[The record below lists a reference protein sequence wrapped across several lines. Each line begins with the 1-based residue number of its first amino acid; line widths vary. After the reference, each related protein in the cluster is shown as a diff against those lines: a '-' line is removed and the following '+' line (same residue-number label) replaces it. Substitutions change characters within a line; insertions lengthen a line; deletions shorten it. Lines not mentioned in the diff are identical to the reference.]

1 MYGRG
6 LKELSEITQ
15 PEGRSVALHFLPEVG
30 EPIPLSLA
38 LYHQLIASLA
48 LDAPVDIVVHPHFDV
63 ARNLLLFT
71 WFESSF
77 MHASELQAFGS
88 LELGLR
94 LKLGGWKNLRG
105 GPGLAKLLRDA
116 VGRGLISDERI
127 GPYPRL
133 TGFGE
138 AWSREHGVQAA
149 KPEADPGLDVRRYVD
164 VLCDAIPAVRNRL
177 AHGHAGWVG
186 TAFATLSACRDLL
199 NCLAPICQS
208 DKETLCSQQVPL

>member
-6 LKELSEITQ
+6 LKELTEITQ
-15 PEGRSVALHFLPEVG
+15 AEGRSLALHYLPEVG
-30 EPIPLSLA
+30 EAMPLSLA
-38 LYHQLIASLA
+38 LYHQLVASLA
-48 LDAPVDIVVHPHFDV
+48 LADPVDMIVHPHFDV
-63 ARNLLLFT
+63 ARNRLLYT

-77 MHASELQAFGS
+77 MHAAELQAFGS

-94 LKLGGWKNLRG
+94 LKLGGWKNLRR
-105 GPGLAKLLRDA
+105 GPGLARLLRDA
-116 VGRGLISDERI
+116 AARGLISDDKV

-138 AWSREHGVQAA
+138 AWSREHGVRAPA
-149 KPEADPGLDVRRYVD
+149 PEADPALDVRPYVD

-177 AHGHAGWVG
+177 AHGHPGWVG

-199 NCLAPICQS
+199 NSVAPFLPS
-208 DKETLCSQQVPL
+208 DVAA